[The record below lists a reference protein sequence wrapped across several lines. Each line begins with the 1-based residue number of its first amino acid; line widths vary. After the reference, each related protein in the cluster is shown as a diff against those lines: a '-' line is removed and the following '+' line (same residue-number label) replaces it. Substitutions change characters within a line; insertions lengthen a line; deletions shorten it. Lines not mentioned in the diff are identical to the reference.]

1 MDTKNVMMSALL
13 FLVISLVPLVNGGCT
28 SKFGAPKV
36 EQVALDKVKVSW
48 DGLVPNFLSCWDFFI
63 IRYWEEGK
71 DEVHD
76 ATSVGPLGANQFST
90 EIKVKPRQR
99 YVFRLKTTKRNKYS
113 EGGSWGQSSTVE
125 FIANPNYDT
134 QGPRNPDDGNKGNH
148 DVDEKLSM
156 PIEIKYYIIAICGVI
171 GGLIVIGII
180 YKLVCKYACNKKSSA
195 DLEMSL
201 DENNDTHKDLLTAE

>member
-1 MDTKNVMMSALL
+1 MPALTMDTKNVMMSALL

-63 IRYWEEGK
+63 INRWEK
-71 DEVHD
+71 DTQD
-76 ATSVGPLGANQFST
+76 ATDGKFQKFNANQFST
-90 EIKVKPRQR
+90 EIEVTPRTSYIFQ
-99 YVFRLKTTKRNKYS
+99 LKTTKRDTWLGS
-113 EGGSWGQSSTVE
+113 SWGESTTVE
-125 FIANPNYDT
+125 FKTSENKQGSSKGGGPGGVNPTPSDDT
-134 QGPRNPDDGNKGNH
+134 
-148 DVDEKLSM
+148 
-156 PIEIKYYIIAICGVI
+156 PIEIKYYFIAICGVI

>member
-1 MDTKNVMMSALL
+1 MPALTMDTKNVMMSALL

-48 DGLVPNFLSCWDFFI
+48 DDVVDDLDCVDSFVIN
-63 IRYWEEGK
+63 YWEEDKSKVDGTFI
-71 DEVHD
+71 H
-76 ATSVGPLGANQFST
+76 LGTNQFST
-90 EIKVKPRQR
+90 EIKVTPRQR
-99 YVFRLKTTKRNKYS
+99 YKFQLKTKQRSTWYPYGESK
-113 EGGSWGQSSTVE
+113 TVE
-125 FIANPNYDT
+125 FITSRNKQGSSKVGGPGGVNPTPSDDT
-134 QGPRNPDDGNKGNH
+134 
-148 DVDEKLSM
+148 
-156 PIEIKYYIIAICGVI
+156 PIEIKYYFIAICGVI

-201 DENNDTHKDLLTAE
+201 D